1 MARSSLNHDRVHY
14 FIGVFFSLAQLSS
27 CATLHRPRE
36 PALVPVVFQPL
47 FRACAPI
54 ENEAALIISKD
65 GARVFSSQVVWSFQ
79 SARKAAIQVNTPMGD
94 TIYEISRNNQIW
106 DSTSVSKLNVFESSS
121 GVLNVEGHD
130 IPLKS
135 DEIGCV
141 LSGVWPAEW
150 LSSMAVNKSSASELR
165 LQGADGFRDVHVDVS
180 RRVSD
185 APFRNSE
192 IKSCATLEWGGLWML
207 FRKSVRICR
216 DQVNDGINMRV
227 SGLNN
232 YLVEWKISDES

>member
-1 MARSSLNHDRVHY
+1 MARSSLNHDRIHY
-14 FIGVFFSLAQLSS
+14 FVAVWFFLLQLSA
-27 CATLHRPRE
+27 CATLQRPHE

-54 ENEAALIISKD
+54 ENEAALTLSKD

-79 SARKAAIQVNTPMGD
+79 SPRKATIQFNTPMGD
-94 TIYEISRNNQIW
+94 TVYEISRNNQIW
-106 DSTSVSKLNVFESSS
+106 ESTSASKLNIFESSS
-121 GVLNVEGHD
+121 GVLNVEGYD

-135 DEIGCV
+135 DEVGCV

-150 LSSMAVNKSSASELR
+150 LSSMAVIKSSASELR
-165 LQGADGFRDVHVDVS
+165 LQGADRFREVHVDVS

-192 IKSCATLEWGGLWML
+192 IKSCATLEWGGVWRL
-207 FRKSVRICR
+207 FQKSVRICR

-227 SGLNN
+227 SGLQN
-232 YLVEWKISDES
+232 YVVEWKISDES

>member
-1 MARSSLNHDRVHY
+1 L
-14 FIGVFFSLAQLSS
+14 
-27 CATLHRPRE
+27 T
-36 PALVPVVFQPL
+36 
-47 FRACAPI
+47 
-54 ENEAALIISKD
+54 ISKD

-79 SARKAAIQVNTPMGD
+79 SLRKAAIQVNTPMGD

-150 LSSMAVNKSSASELR
+150 LSSMAVNNSSASELR

-192 IKSCATLEWGGLWML
+192 IKS
-207 FRKSVRICR
+207 
-216 DQVNDGINMRV
+216 
-227 SGLNN
+227 
-232 YLVEWKISDES
+232 